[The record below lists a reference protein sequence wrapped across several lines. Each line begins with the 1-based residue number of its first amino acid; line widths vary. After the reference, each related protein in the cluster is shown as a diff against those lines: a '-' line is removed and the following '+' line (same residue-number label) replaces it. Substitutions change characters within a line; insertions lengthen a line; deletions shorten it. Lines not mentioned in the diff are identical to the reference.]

1 VRSSEIVPATADN
14 GSMPRFLF
22 AVRYVLPAAVVVI
35 GLGLFMLDPTV
46 EGAEGPAA
54 FIGAGLSVWLLNV
67 LHRVGVAGDADRR
80 AEDAARAYFDS
91 HGRWPDEAPR

>member
-1 VRSSEIVPATADN
+1 MRPSDIVPAAADT
-14 GSMPRFLF
+14 GPMPRLLF
-22 AVRYVLPAAVVVI
+22 AVRYVLPTAVIVI
-35 GLGLFMLDPTV
+35 GLGLFVLDPTV

-67 LHRVGVAGDADRR
+67 LHRVGVDGDVDRR
-80 AEDAARAYFDS
+80 AEDAARAYFDR

>member
-1 VRSSEIVPATADN
+1 VRPSEIVPATADTV
-14 GSMPRFLF
+14 SMPRLLF
-22 AVRYVLPAAVVVI
+22 AVRYVLPTAVIAI
-35 GLGLFMLDPTV
+35 GLGLFLLDPTV

-54 FIGAGLSVWLLNV
+54 FIGAGLSVWLLNL
-67 LHRVGVAGDADRR
+67 LHRVGVDGDADRR

>member
-1 VRSSEIVPATADN
+1 MRPSEIVPATADTV
-14 GSMPRFLF
+14 SMPRLLF
-22 AVRYVLPAAVVVI
+22 AVRYVLPTAVVVI
-35 GLGLFMLDPTV
+35 GLGLFLLDPTV

-67 LHRVGVAGDADRR
+67 LHRIGVDGDEERR
-80 AEDAARAYFDS
+80 AEDAARVYFDR

>member
-1 VRSSEIVPATADN
+1 
-14 GSMPRFLF
+14 MPRLLF
-22 AVRYVLPAAVVVI
+22 AVRYVLPTAVIVI
-35 GLGLFMLDPTV
+35 GLGLFVLDPTV

-67 LHRVGVAGDADRR
+67 LHRVGVDGDVDRR
-80 AEDAARAYFDS
+80 AEDAARAYFDR